1 MKYQIWHMIEVDGMT
16 YSEIAS
22 FLKIT
27 LKEVRDAAREM
38 P

>member
-16 YSEIAS
+16 YSAIAS

-27 LKEVRDAAREM
+27 IEEVRAAAREM